1 MACAPEDIDDHVVVV
16 VVVRVIVLLG
26 TVAVVLAFPLVLVRV
41 LEVVRVED
49 AAIQPLVVR
58 VKQLTIAAAATGGAA
73 NAAAAAAVV
82 VATLGRGAGDWS
94 LAVAG
99 HPSPAAL
106 GGRIQAC
113 TSRFPPRLRRWCIR
127 GSRRRSCTRSRSTTT
142 SALSIS
148 CRRRRCRPCRCRR
161 RMLMVDVIVLV
172 VVVMVMVVRRMMIIA
187 IAVIGGVRF
196 RLTVHGRRRQ
206 GRRGHADTPAGAD
219 FFIRAGL
226 GGRDGVRRRSRGT
239 CSFSFVRRWSAGCVV
254 GCGG

>member
-1 MACAPEDIDDHVVVV
+1 M
-16 VVVRVIVLLG
+16 
-26 TVAVVLAFPLVLVRV
+26 
-41 LEVVRVED
+41 RVED

-73 NAAAAAAVV
+73 NAAAVV

-106 GGRIQAC
+106 GGRVQAC
-113 TSRFPPRLRRWCIR
+113 TSRFPPRLRRRCIR
-127 GSRRRSCTRSRSTTT
+127 GSRRRSCTRSRTTT
-142 SALSIS
+142 TTALSIS

-172 VVVMVMVVRRMMIIA
+172 VVVMVMVVRRMVIIA

-196 RLTVHGRRRQ
+196 RLAVHGRRRQ
-206 GRRGHADTPAGAD
+206 GGRGHADTPAGAD
-219 FFIRAGL
+219 FFVRAGL
-226 GGRDGVRRRSRGT
+226 GGRDGVRWRCRGT
-239 CSFSFVRRWSAGCVV
+239 RSFGFVRCWSAGCVV